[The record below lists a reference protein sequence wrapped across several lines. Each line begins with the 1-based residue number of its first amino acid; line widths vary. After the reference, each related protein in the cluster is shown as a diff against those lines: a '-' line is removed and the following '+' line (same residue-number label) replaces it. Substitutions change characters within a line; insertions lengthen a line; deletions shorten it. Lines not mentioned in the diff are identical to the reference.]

1 VRGFRQSLKW
11 AFVGNWGERAIG
23 TVFTFVLAALLGP
36 RDFGLVAM
44 ALIYVAFLQ
53 LFLEQGIST
62 AIIQRERLDREHID
76 SAFWLNLVWCV
87 ALAAGSVLAAGW
99 WAGANHAPALE
110 RVIEVLSL
118 LLVID
123 GLAIVQIA
131 LLQREMRFK
140 TIAVQS
146 NVSWLAGG
154 VVGLVLA
161 LSGAGVW
168 ALVAQQLVIRAMMLV
183 IAWAVS
189 GWFPRLRFSLS
200 HARELLGYSANV
212 FVANVGGFVNR
223 RADALL
229 LGLFFGPAAV
239 GLYRLADRLVDNVLE
254 LAMRP
259 IGVVSLPVFSR
270 LQNDPEG
277 LRRSVATCLRTTL
290 LATLPVML
298 VLASCSD
305 YVLAVIGPEWKPAAD
320 ALKLL
325 CVVGIA
331 KGFVFFTGPLLFAV
345 SRPRFRAIMLWVLGA
360 VSAAVVVAVGSALDD
375 SAVDDQLVGM
385 AASRALLFV
394 LVFVPINVA
403 IIVHLT
409 GLRVRELLPGV
420 PAPLASGLAA
430 FGGVT
435 GVAATGVLDGLRPLP
450 ALVVAGTLASVLAVV
465 VLVLLDARVRGELS
479 ALWNRLWRRSPA
491 AVGTS
496 S

>member
-23 TVFTFVLAALLGP
+23 TVFTFLLAALLGP
-36 RDFGLVAM
+36 HDFGLVAM
-44 ALIYVAFLQ
+44 ALIYIAFLQ

-62 AIIQRERLDREHID
+62 AIIQRERLDREHLD
-76 SAFWLNLVWCV
+76 SAFWLNLVWCAV
-87 ALAAGSVLAAGW
+87 LAAGSFLAAGW
-99 WAGANHAPALE
+99 WAGVNNAPELE
-110 RVIEVLSL
+110 RVVEVLSL
-118 LLVID
+118 LLLID

-140 TIAVQS
+140 TLAVQA
-146 NVSWLAGG
+146 NVSWFAGG
-154 VVGLVLA
+154 AVGLVLA
-161 LSGAGVW
+161 LTGAGVW
-168 ALVAQQLVIRAMMLV
+168 ALVAQQLVVRASMLV
-183 IAWAVS
+183 IAWAAS
-189 GWFPRLRFSLS
+189 RWYPRLHASVA
-200 HARELLGYSANV
+200 HARELLGFSANV
-212 FVANVGGFVNR
+212 FVANIGGFVNR

-229 LGLFFGPAAV
+229 IGLFFGPTAV

-254 LAMRP
+254 LTMRP

-270 LQNDPEG
+270 LQNDVAG
-277 LRRSVATCLRTTL
+277 LRQSVASCLRTTV

-298 VLASCSD
+298 VLAACSD
-305 YVLAVIGPEWKPAAD
+305 YVLALLGEEWQPAAD

-345 SRPRFRAIMLWVLGA
+345 GRPRFRAIMLWVLGA
-360 VSAAVVVAVGSALDD
+360 ISAAVVVAVGSALDD
-375 SAVDDQLVGM
+375 SAIEDQIVGM
-385 AASRALLFV
+385 AASRALLFM

-430 FGGVT
+430 LAAGT
-435 GVAATGVLDGLRPLP
+435 ALTATGVLDGLRPLP
-450 ALVVAGTLASVLAVV
+450 ALVVAGAVTASLAAG

-479 ALWNRLWRRSPA
+479 ALRTRLSRRSPA
-491 AVGTS
+491 AALD
-496 S
+496 